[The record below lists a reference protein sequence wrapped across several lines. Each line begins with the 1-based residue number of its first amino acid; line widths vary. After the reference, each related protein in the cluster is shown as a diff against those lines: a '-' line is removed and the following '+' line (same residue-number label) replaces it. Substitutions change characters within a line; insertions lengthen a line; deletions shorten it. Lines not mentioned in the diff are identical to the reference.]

1 MWLHGLE
8 LGSLLSL
15 PVLSR
20 NGCIPLSY
28 FFSPAWA
35 DLRHVK
41 AQLSPRD
48 APRASKA
55 DLWSVLPGKD
65 VNSL

>member
-20 NGCIPLSY
+20 NGCIPVLLLFPCVGRSAPCD
-28 FFSPAWA
+28 SPAVTKRCSESIQSRSA
-35 DLRHVK
+35 V
-41 AQLSPRD
+41 
-48 APRASKA
+48 
-55 DLWSVLPGKD
+55 SVA
-65 VNSL
+65 